1 MKRKLLAGFMA
12 VCLILT
18 LLPAT
23 ALADD
28 ETTSPFTVGE
38 KTFDSLQTAA
48 AAANDGDTITIDGGN
63 FNIGTTTI
71 NKAVNIKG
79 AGAGKTVLI
88 GNLKIAGSS
97 VDDKNTDSKSIT
109 VSGITLEAA
118 DAASNNWGL
127 YFGNGYAN
135 STTWLNG
142 WNIAVT
148 DCAFEGWQ
156 FAVCLQGG
164 KVNGATMS
172 DNTLTVTESTFTDV
186 FCATSVDNAIGAL
199 DAENSDFQAAG
210 EYLYVN
216 QTYGGGDNGT
226 DNLYYTTVA
235 DVYNSKP
242 AVSITVSQ
250 QGDFAGKTGFDI
262 VVLDEN
268 GTPKSYAGTIEA
280 ALDKAVDGET
290 LYLTAG
296 NYDIGSLRTSKAVSI
311 QGAGANETILNGC
324 IDYNTTAVQDISIS
338 GISMCA
344 TKTEYNHGVN
354 FSALKDSKIVISD
367 CSFEGYQFG
376 IGVNSSATGNDLQVS
391 STSFTST
398 GCAAGVKQG
407 EANNSVEFKDV
418 KTNGGYAIQSFAS
431 EASGYV
437 FDGYYDSYD
446 SYAADLADGI
456 LDRPDYDAR
465 KDSNVTIVTPSMD
478 LQAAIDKASEDA
490 TIQLTTGEYQLD
502 ATLSITKRINL
513 VGAGAAQTTIV
524 GPVQYLF
531 SAVQGGEGLT
541 VSGITFQADSNSVQG
556 LQFRGDEPNTGYNVE
571 INVQNCDFDGWTYG
585 ITMNSHANGYGLTV
599 SGCDFSESLYAVSY
613 NFDPENEDQQAN
625 NTVTFGQGNT
635 FAENGFAVQK
645 FNNKVGTDFSDKT
658 YDTVEAFENDKPVI
672 TGSVIHVTNPADLA
686 GKVANAPDG
695 ATIIVAPGT
704 YSGNITFGGKSLT
717 IKAQYPA
724 YKNGVM
730 EDESKLS
737 NFTGT
742 FNTSEGTDA
751 AAFDEDQKIV
761 IEGFAF
767 SGDGLKVGNTHYSTV
782 GTLEVRNCTMKFG
795 KNLENEGQSRYQLNY
810 FVKNSSVGK
819 ANVIVEDNYISGEP
833 VKDVFPLQLWGVQN
847 ATVANNVFELTG
859 AENHQAIGVSKMA
872 ADAKVNISGN
882 TISGA
887 GGGIYVTTWL
897 LGGNPNNAEEAF
909 KGTVTVEDNILT
921 CEASETMEP
930 IFIGYETNAANSDT
944 PYGTIG
950 KDARIS
956 ATGNTN
962 NGSDVAAVI
971 VVGPESATPDV
982 FEVIA
987 KDGSTIVDQTL
998 VGKDDTY
1005 TLPAAPYKLDYVFKG
1020 WSNGTTTYNVGEKA
1034 TITKD
1039 TVFTAQWEKLFS
1051 GDSSSSGSS
1060 GSTSTGD
1067 YAITVDAGKHGDV
1080 TVSPKRAD
1088 EGDTV
1093 TITVDPDNG
1102 YVVDDVIVTDKNGD
1116 DIRVRDRGDGE
1127 YTFTM
1132 PDSKV
1137 TVEVTFVEAG
1147 DELSFVDVA
1156 KSDYYYDAVKW
1167 AVENGVTTGVTDTI
1181 FAPGN
1186 PCTRAQTV
1194 TFLWRAAGM
1203 PQAANRVNPFTD
1215 VSVNDYYYEAVL
1227 WAVENGI
1234 TGGTTATT
1242 FSPNATCTRAQ
1253 VVTFLWRYSKE
1264 DASILPMF
1272 TDVAESDYYY
1282 GAVAWAVENGVTT
1295 GVTDTTFA
1303 PGNPC
1308 TRGQIVTFL
1317 YRYMG
1322 K

>member
-1 MKRKLLAGFMA
+1 MA

-23 ALADD
+23 ALAAGEEKTITNAEELANAIANQDDGQTWYIQEGEYVLTEELLAKYADKQPGTSGQGGWYFPLWANDLTIIGQGDVVITSDVETANGVWATQDFVSVWGNNIEIDNVDILSKTYQNKAIEVMGQNFTLKNSEMRKVDENGSGSIIFNSSDIGTATLKNVKLYSWVSTNYSKEGTLNASNVTIDFTDNAYAGYENEAYGFGWCPGIFNNKTDVTVNNENLTIIVDD
-28 ETTSPFTVGE
+28 EINLVGQIFTNGLQSGTTIELTAGE
-38 KTFDSLQTAA
+38 YDLDKAA
-48 AAANDGDTITIDGGN
+48 AVQQP
-63 FNIGTTTI
+63 
-71 NKAVNIKG
+71 VNIKG
-79 AGAGKTVLI
+79 AGVDKTIINGSI
-88 GNLKIAGSS
+88 G
-97 VDDKNTDSKSIT
+97 
-109 VSGITLEAA
+109 
-118 DAASNNWGL
+118 
-127 YFGNGYAN
+127 
-135 STTWLNG
+135 
-142 WNIAVT
+142 
-148 DCAFEGWQ
+148 
-156 FAVCLQGG
+156 
-164 KVNGATMS
+164 
-172 DNTLTVTESTFTDV
+172 
-186 FCATSVDNAIGAL
+186 
-199 DAENSDFQAAG
+199 
-210 EYLYVN
+210 
-216 QTYGGGDNGT
+216 
-226 DNLYYTTVA
+226 YTTDA
-235 DVYNSKP
+235 D
-242 AVSITVSQ
+242 
-250 QGDFAGKTGFDI
+250 
-262 VVLDEN
+262 
-268 GTPKSYAGTIEA
+268 
-280 ALDKAVDGET
+280 
-290 LYLTAG
+290 
-296 NYDIGSLRTSKAVSI
+296 
-311 QGAGANETILNGC
+311 GA
-324 IDYNTTAVQDISIS
+324 DISIS

-344 TKTEYNHGVN
+344 TKSQYNPGIN
-354 FSALKDSKIVISD
+354 FSALTDSSIDISD
-367 CSFEGYQFG
+367 CSFEGYLFG
-376 IGVNSSATGNDLQVS
+376 IGVNSSATGNALQVS
-391 STSFTST
+391 DTSFI
-398 GCAAGVKQG
+398 GVNCAAGVKQG
-407 EANNSVEFKDV
+407 EAKNSVEFTDV

-431 EASGYV
+431 DASGYV

-446 SYAADLADGI
+446 SYAEDLADGT
-456 LDRPDYDAR
+456 LDTPDYSALGGS
-465 KDSNVTIVTPSMD
+465 DSTVVTPGMD
-478 LQAAIDKASEDA
+478 LQEVIDKASEGD
-490 TIQLTTGEYQLD
+490 TIRLIAGEYQLD
-502 ATLSITKRINL
+502 DTLSITKRINL

-531 SAVQGGEGLT
+531 SEDQGGKDLT

-556 LQFRGDEPNTGYNVE
+556 LQFRGDEPNDGYNVK

-585 ITMNSHANGYGLTV
+585 ITMNSHANGYDLTV

-613 NFDPENEDQQAN
+613 NFDDQTVDQQAL

-635 FAENGFAVQK
+635 IAENGFAVQK
-645 FNNKVGTDFSDKT
+645 FSNNAAAAYDDKT

-695 ATIIVAPGT
+695 ATIVVAPGT

-737 NFTGT
+737 KFTGT

-751 AAFDEDQKIV
+751 AAFDADQKIV

-767 SGDGLKVGNTHYSTV
+767 SGNGLKVGNTHYSTV

-795 KNLENEGQSRYQLNY
+795 ENLENEGQSRYQLNY

-819 ANVIVEDNYISGEP
+819 ANVIVEDNYIFGEP

-897 LGGNPNNAEEAF
+897 LDGNKTNAEAAF

-971 VVGPESATPDV
+971 VAGPADETPAV
-982 FEVIA
+982 YVVTV
-987 KDGSTIVDQTL
+987 KDDGEIVDQK
-998 VGKDDTY
+998 VVANGGTY
-1005 TLPAAPYKLDYVFKG
+1005 TLPTRPYNPYYMLKG
-1020 WSNGTTTYNVGEKA
+1020 WSDGSKTYDVGDEV

-1039 TVFTAQWEKLFS
+1039 TVFTAQWEKTSS
-1051 GDSSSSGSS
+1051 GGGSSSGGSSSSSS
-1060 GSTSTGD
+1060 GD

-1080 TVSPKRAD
+1080 SVSPKRAD
-1088 EGDTV
+1088 KGDTV
-1093 TITVDPDNG
+1093 TITVDPDKG
-1102 YVVDDVIVTDKNGD
+1102 YEVDEVIVTDKDGD
-1116 DIRVRDRGDGE
+1116 TIRVKDRGDGE

-1137 TVEVTFVEAG
+1137 TVEVTFVETG

-1167 AVENGVTTGVTDTI
+1167 AVDNGVTTGVTDTI